1 MMIIMSPIQRLFE
14 VTSSSSKTTTW
25 AAPCSHF
32 IARTSAASAFRT
44 DGTSRRPRALTR
56 PHVGST
62 VTALTSTA
70 SALGQAQPYS
80 REGAGTALQA
90 EPPEPKHDFHFMK
103 CTTDKQAQ
111 PCSSVVPVL
120 LFLKCTTDKQAQPC
134 SSVVCVLLVSTLVFR
149 LRV

>member
-90 EPPEPKHDFHFMK
+90 EPPEPKHYIHFRSAQETRK
-103 CTTDKQAQ
+103 AVPACLLCT
-111 PCSSVVPVL
+111 
-120 LFLKCTTDKQAQPC
+120 
-134 SSVVCVLLVSTLVFR
+134 VLLV
-149 LRV
+149 